1 MPDCVEGCRL
11 RKSRTHC
18 CFSLSIAT
26 SISPA
31 TMEGRRFLW
40 SLLGWY
46 GCCSLWRSATSNKPL
61 EWTGHNQPSCA
72 PPQTPCL
79 PLRGSV
85 QVVEHFFVLDSLGR
99 LSSFR
104 SPTNKKAPA
113 IARAKVVSIRGRFT
127 PSETAAPR
135 TPPPGSR
142 QPGGWPASTPAGQQV
157 LLGARDYIAT
167 GVHGPRQPQRL

>member
-11 RKSRTHC
+11 RKSRTHR
-18 CFSLSIAT
+18 CFSLPIAT
-26 SISPA
+26 SISHA

-61 EWTGHNQPSCA
+61 ECTGHNQLSSA

-85 QVVEHFFVLDSLGR
+85 NQPISLDHHR
-99 LSSFR
+99 LQHIQNRHHLPLRLPEECVSYAWIKAAESFEQL
-104 SPTNKKAPA
+104 AEMGFQLWA
-113 IARAKVVSIRGRFT
+113 D
-127 PSETAAPR
+127 
-135 TPPPGSR
+135 R
-142 QPGGWPASTPAGQQV
+142 Q
-157 LLGARDYIAT
+157 D
-167 GVHGPRQPQRL
+167 